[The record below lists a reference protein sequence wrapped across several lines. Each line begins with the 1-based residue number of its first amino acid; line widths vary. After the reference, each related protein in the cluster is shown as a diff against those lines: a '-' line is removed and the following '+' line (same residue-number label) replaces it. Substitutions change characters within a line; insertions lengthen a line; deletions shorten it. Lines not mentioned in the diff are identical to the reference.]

1 MPLASRS
8 SGDTFRFMASADGTT
23 VSVNGT
29 PMATLTRGHFIEQ
42 IIPVPAF
49 ISADQPILVA
59 QYANGIAF
67 DRMTGAPFMM
77 LIPPIEQFLES
88 YAFTTPTDGF
98 ESHFVNIVAPDAAIG
113 TLTLDGQA
121 IPAESFTP
129 IGPSGFSGAQLPIPL
144 VSHQVTGLLPFG
156 ALVYGFMALASY
168 GYPGGMAL
176 APVALV
182 ARLELTPETATNP
195 TGIEYCVTAIV
206 RDRQEHPVAGVKVV
220 FTVSGANP
228 TTGVVATAE
237 DGQAQFC
244 YTGVNLG
251 TDTLVASVAAMTDTA
266 TTAWVEPVLQFSD
279 GINALTVNRVSG
291 AYVLS
296 YVVDGVLLLCSG
308 TPARLDDGLLTIT
321 GFCLEDTRD
330 VVRAIGPADA
340 SVTVQLLDYIGES
353 GDDPIMRRF
362 LLSRQPNAQ

>member
-1 MPLASRS
+1 MPLAGRS
-8 SGDTFRFMASADGTT
+8 HGDTFRFMASADGTK

-67 DRMTGAPFMM
+67 DRMAGAPFMM

-113 TLTLDGQA
+113 AIALDGQA
-121 IPAESFTP
+121 IAAERFIP
-129 IGPSGFSGAQLPIPL
+129 IAPSGFSGVQVPIRL
-144 VSHQVTGLLPFG
+144 GSHQVTGLLPFG
-156 ALVYGFMALASY
+156 ALVYGFTVLESY

-176 APVALV
+176 APVARV

-195 TGIEYCVTAIV
+195 TGTEHCVTAIV
-206 RDRQEHPVAGVKVV
+206 RDRQEYPVAGVQVV

-237 DGQAQFC
+237 NGQAQFC
-244 YTGVNLG
+244 YIGVNLG
-251 TDTLVASVAAMTDTA
+251 TDTLVAAVATMTDTA
-266 TTAWVEPVLQFSD
+266 TTVWVEPVLQFSD
-279 GINALTVNRVSG
+279 GLNALMVNRISG
-291 AYVLS
+291 EYMLH

-308 TPARLDDGLLTIT
+308 TPARIDDGLLTIT

-340 SVTVQLLDYIGES
+340 TVTVQLLDYLGEP